1 VALVNPVVGAATLL
15 ANAVLQNPL
24 SRIFSYR
31 YQVTGTWSDPHV
43 DKAGDIL
50 LEEKLKGQGESK
62 P

>member
-1 VALVNPVVGAATLL
+1 LL

-31 YQVTGTWSDPHV
+31 YQVTGSWSDPQV
-43 DKAGDIL
+43 DKAGDIVL
-50 LEEKLKGQGESK
+50 DGKTKLEGESK